1 MNVLLFG
8 VLTDVAGKSKLE
20 IKAADVDSLKEI
32 LLNQFPDLNKY
43 KFQFA
48 VNKEIVEQNIP
59 LNEGDEIALLPP
71 YAGG

>member
-8 VLTDVAGKSKLE
+8 VLTDVIGKSKINIE
-20 IKAADVDSLKEI
+20 AKDIDSLKNKLFRE
-32 LLNQFPDLNKY
+32 FPDLNKY

-48 VNKEIVEQNIP
+48 VNKEKVDTNVL
-59 LNEGDEIALLPP
+59 LNDTDEIALLPP